1 MAKRIEAAT
10 GIETRATILGY
21 MQRGGSPSC
30 KDRFYASIMGSKA
43 VDLLAE
49 GKSNRLVAYRNGE
62 FCDFDIEEALRMK
75 KEIPGYQLEL
85 SAKLTR

>member
-1 MAKRIEAAT
+1 
-10 GIETRATILGY
+10 
-21 MQRGGSPSC
+21 
-30 KDRFYASIMGSKA
+30 MGSKA